1 MKQSLI
7 KQYNIS
13 YTIKGDK
20 PSSPILTSE
29 VGDTDFEHI
38 EQNFWELCKWIYQPS
53 FKNSP
58 MLEELPLLQLE

>member
-20 PSSPILTSE
+20 PSSPILTNE
-29 VGDTDFEHI
+29 VGDTDFDHI
-38 EQNFWELCKWIYQPS
+38 E
-53 FKNSP
+53 
-58 MLEELPLLQLE
+58 